1 MNNNTISEI
10 GYWSEIKLDIIQE
23 YAHAYSVILNNQK
36 NPRLEHIY
44 IDAFAGAGYHIT
56 KTKGELV
63 WGSPLNALLVD
74 PPFCA
79 YHFIDLDSGNA
90 DVLEIQAKSRTK
102 GPYDPNTV
110 NVYNADCN
118 QLLLDKIFPLVRYDD
133 YRRGLCLLDPYG
145 LHLNW
150 EVIYQAGKMR
160 SLEIFLNFP
169 IYDMNRNVLWHDT
182 SKVDPKQFERMN
194 RYWGDDSWRKVA
206 YSAEENLF
214 GFEEK
219 TTNKILSEAFRNR
232 LKKVAGFSYVPEPIP
247 MRNSKGAIIYY
258 LFFASHKPVASKI
271 VTDIFNKYKNY

>member
-1 MNNNTISEI
+1 MNKFSISEI

-36 NPRLEHIY
+36 NPKLKHIY
-44 IDAFAGAGYHIT
+44 IDAFSGAGYHIT

-79 YHFIDLDSGNA
+79 YHFIDLDRGNTE
-90 DVLEIQAKSRTK
+90 VLEIQAQSRTQ

-110 NVYNADCN
+110 YVYNADCN
-118 QLLLDKIFPLVRYDD
+118 QLLLDKIFPLIRFED
-133 YRRGLCLLDPYG
+133 YRRGLCLLDPCG
-145 LHLNW
+145 LHLDW

-160 SLEIFLNFP
+160 SIEIFYNFSV
-169 IYDMNRNVLWHDT
+169 YDINRNILRRDS
-182 SKVDPKQFERMN
+182 SKVEKKQLERMN
-194 RYWGDDSWRKVA
+194 KSWGDDSWRKVA